1 MTVHGER
8 EMLPAV
14 SKAEGTKALTHFT
27 ETFNK
32 VNRQLDPALNPSF
45 EGGALLAIDQ
55 AGIKAAHALRPQG
68 NPNFTALAF
77 TDPHFTVPKQAGWP
91 KYFIADAASNR
102 KNARGQNTRWF
113 LVFSR
118 NGIDEQWRAV
128 YLATFAGNKAPELET
143 DENGYAEAV
152 PAGAKSG
159 LAVDPGK
166 LSRTYADYLNTG
178 KGSAF
183 ASGPETDGWRA
194 QRAKDANRPGQR
206 IMWEDSAAGYPPV
219 ALRTKDG
226 GALVFF
232 STVYH
237 QQKTVFAGGTIT
249 VTGGLR
255 GLLDG
260 PPKKTNRM
268 AFTTVS
274 GQAVT
279 VPAKS
284 AGGKVTVLNRIEAKT
299 SVKPL

>member
-32 VNRQLDPALNPSF
+32 VNRQLDPTLNPSF

-68 NPNFTALAF
+68 NPNFTSLAF

-128 YLATFAGNKAPELET
+128 YLATFAGNKAPEL
-143 DENGYAEAV
+143 G
-152 PAGAKSG
+152 
-159 LAVDPGK
+159 
-166 LSRTYADYLNTG
+166 
-178 KGSAF
+178 
-183 ASGPETDGWRA
+183 DGQER
-194 QRAKDANRPGQR
+194 
-206 IMWEDSAAGYPPV
+206 
-219 ALRTKDG
+219 LRGG
-226 GALVFF
+226 GAGRREVR
-232 STVYH
+232 S
-237 QQKTVFAGGTIT
+237 GGRS
-249 VTGGLR
+249 GQAQPYLR
-255 GLLDG
+255 GLPQHRQGQHLRLRPGDRRLAG
-260 PPKKTNRM
+260 P
-268 AFTTVS
+268 A
-274 GQAVT
+274 GQGRQ
-279 VPAKS
+279 PARPAHPVGGHRRGLS
-284 AGGKVTVLNRIEAKT
+284 AGGAADEGRRCAGVLLDRLPPAEDDVRRGDDHGDRRGCGACWT
-299 SVKPL
+299 GRRRRPTGWPSPPSPARRSRCRPRAPGGRSRS